1 MRIQQNVFFFYHQ
14 NQKSFWLTRWCACF
28 EILSCVVIIIIP
40 LPLNFFG
47 TSDKVINLP
56 LTAVLALTIY
66 DLFHSQITNTK
77 RARCSN
83 ISKIMALKLL
93 HHLPC
98 ASGWSRSDMAASLET
113 FCYMTEIARFRVF
126 WRVSRGV
133 ASLNCVRPFFP
144 IIIAPSWR
152 HILIH
157 LKACQ
162 TVTLTRWPLKV
173 RRVYYTLKIC
183 YDLKTPS
190 NERKVFF

>member
-1 MRIQQNVFFFYHQ
+1 MRIQQNVFLFYHQ

-98 ASGWSRSDMAASLET
+98 ASGWSRSDMAASSET
-113 FCYMTEIARFRVF
+113 FCYMTEIA
-126 WRVSRGV
+126 
-133 ASLNCVRPFFP
+133 
-144 IIIAPSWR
+144 
-152 HILIH
+152 
-157 LKACQ
+157 
-162 TVTLTRWPLKV
+162 
-173 RRVYYTLKIC
+173 
-183 YDLKTPS
+183 
-190 NERKVFF
+190 